1 MNRGKDPQT
10 IHADALAMAQLRK
23 GTDGRAVT
31 ASSLRR
37 IPFFRE
43 RSPWAPL
50 PPPDGQRPSGSAI
63 AER

>member
-1 MNRGKDPQT
+1 MNRDKGPQT
-10 IHADALAMAQLRK
+10 IRANVLAMAQLMK

-43 RSPWAPL
+43 RSPRVPS
-50 PPPDGQRPSGSAI
+50 PPRGGQRPSGPDI
-63 AER
+63 TER